1 MHPSSKLCK
10 LYINLTYALFSNT
23 GLFQNEEDDRDS
35 GTDYFNSDM
44 AGTQLQRD
52 ECVGD
57 ASLPDTFQTNELLYY
72 ERFKAYQDYMLG
84 M

>member
-1 MHPSSKLCK
+1 MQHTHIYPIPC
-10 LYINLTYALFSNT
+10 ALFSNT
-23 GLFQNEEDDRDS
+23 ELFQNEEEDDDDDGDS
-35 GTDYFNSDM
+35 GTAYFNPDM
-44 AGTQLQRD
+44 AGTRLQRA
-52 ECVGD
+52 ERIGD